1 MYLVWIILNERNR
14 KTFDN
19 SEKTDQTI
27 KQFFMYNFLKWVR
40 MYKGGC
46 FLFMMDFIDWLSFKE
61 DKGVVFCASFCFGWP
76 FGVVVYTMYAFVH
89 LFVRHCYH
97 V

>member
-1 MYLVWIILNERNR
+1 MRSMVRDVLLSWRECFLGKKKKKTWKAALLYLVWIILNERNR

-46 FLFMMDFIDWLSFKE
+46 FLFMMDFIDWLSFK
-61 DKGVVFCASFCFGWP
+61 
-76 FGVVVYTMYAFVH
+76 
-89 LFVRHCYH
+89 
-97 V
+97 